1 MVKKSLDSIK
11 IYALKKQL
19 CDAIVDNN
27 YDLQAPEILTLSS
40 QLDSLMLPLFKEQLN
55 YCKNTYIS
63 HF

>member
-1 MVKKSLDSIK
+1 MIKKSLDIIT

-27 YDLQAPEILTLSS
+27 YDLQSPEILTLSS
-40 QLDSLMLPLFKEQLN
+40 ELDCLMLPLFKEQLN
-55 YCKNTYIS
+55 SCKNTYIS